1 MKDHVDESAK
11 QAGGDASGGTA
22 RQPAD
27 DPGRTPPV
35 GAAANGGDNNGGS
48 TGLAGRIAG
57 LSVLKGLVLY
67 GATLTFAGF
76 YAYFM
81 EQIAAAATNTPPHLN
96 TAMVSA
102 AAALAGILGSA
113 FALVI
118 GVPVRA
124 TNKGLEAA
132 LSPEPKKRRRGTWL
146 RKVLSLEPGGT
157 DHASLPQTFGIWMY
171 AAVASAVAIV
181 YFVNQGET
189 PTEIKALATAFAGY
203 VVAFM
208 TAAYGIGT
216 GGSPN

>member
-1 MKDHVDESAK
+1 MNDQSDESTK
-11 QAGGDASGGTA
+11 QRGGAGSGNSGD
-22 RQPAD
+22 
-27 DPGRTPPV
+27 
-35 GAAANGGDNNGGS
+35 S

-81 EQIAAAATNTPPHLN
+81 EQIAAAANNTPPHLN

-113 FALVI
+113 FALAI

-124 TNKGLEAA
+124 TNKALAAA
-132 LSPEPKKRRRGTWL
+132 LAPGEGRKVPKGTWL
-146 RKVLSLEPGGT
+146 RKVFSLEPGGT
-157 DHASLPQTFGIWMY
+157 DRASWPQTVGIWMY
-171 AAVASAVAIV
+171 AVVAAAVAIV
-181 YFVNQGET
+181 YFLNQGET

-203 VVAFM
+203 VIALM

-216 GGSPN
+216 SSSNN

>member
-1 MKDHVDESAK
+1 MSDRVDESK
-11 QAGGDASGGTA
+11 EQEAGAVSSGSA
-22 RQPAD
+22 RQPAGD
-27 DPGRTPPV
+27 SGSATPV
-35 GAAANGGDNNGGS
+35 LAAADAGGINGGG

-81 EQIAAAATNTPPHLN
+81 QQIATAANNTQPHLN

-102 AAALAGILGSA
+102 AALLAGVLGSA

-124 TNKGLEAA
+124 TNEGLAEALGKA
-132 LSPEPKKRRRGTWL
+132 AKDQPRGTWL
-146 RKVLSLEPGGT
+146 RRLLSLEPGGT
-157 DHASLPQTFGIWMY
+157 DHASWPQTFGIWMY
-171 AAVASAVAIV
+171 AAVAAAVAVV
-181 YFVNQGET
+181 YLLNQGET
-189 PTEIKALATAFAGY
+189 PTEIKALATAFGGY
-203 VVAFM
+203 VIAFM

-216 GGSPN
+216 SRNN